1 MTVCINTFQYL
12 TLDPTQFVGFDIIL
26 GDAFLRNAYSSYVPF
41 LSRASRSLTF
51 ADRFNYGDGVTGPF
65 MQLVSTTTD
74 ANAALQEFQT
84 QRAATLAKLPP
95 AVDPASVAN
104 KEGQQSPTQTA
115 AGSGSASGTT
125 TSQTGSPSH
134 TGNGAGERRAVGA
147 GAFGALALLSG
158 ALLL

>member
-1 MTVCINTFQYL
+1 
-12 TLDPTQFVGFDIIL
+12 
-26 GDAFLRNAYSSYVPF
+26 
-41 LSRASRSLTF
+41 
-51 ADRFNYGDGVTGPF
+51 

-115 AGSGSASGTT
+115 GTSGSASGTT